1 MKKFLPYIIVLAVTT
16 VATTIMAV
24 VFMMVRPAAPVA
36 EARSDSSGRRTS
48 AVKMSGPALKE
59 LPTGDSTAAVA
70 PPPGKPVSTKPDSA
84 KPDSTIVLQL
94 ALQDERN
101 KSAHLADQLRA
112 VMDSSRKAIAE
123 ADSSQVEQRKSMTK
137 VLENMDP
144 TSAARILNDFP
155 DGDIKTCLL
164 TMKKRQAA
172 KILAAL
178 QPDRAA
184 RIMR

>member
-1 MKKFLPYIIVLAVTT
+1 MKKFLPYIVVF
-16 VATTIMAV
+16 VATTLATTAMAV
-24 VFMMVRPAAPVA
+24 VFVVMRPPGAPDAAA
-36 EARSDSSGRRTS
+36 DTLATKTS
-48 AVKMSGPALKE
+48 LATMYGPTLKE
-59 LPTGDSTAAVA
+59 LQATESAVVTRDTVTVLDST
-70 PPPGKPVSTKPDSA
+70 K
-84 KPDSTIVLQL
+84 VLQL
-94 ALQDERN
+94 ALQDERK
-101 KSAHLADQLRA
+101 KSAQLADQLRA
-112 VMDSSRKAIAE
+112 VMDSSQKTGAA
-123 ADSSQVEQRKSMTK
+123 ADSTQSEQRKSMTK

-155 DGDIKTCLL
+155 DGDIKHYLL

>member
-1 MKKFLPYIIVLAVTT
+1 MKKLLPYIIVFAVTT
-16 VATTIMAV
+16 LATSIMAV
-24 VFMMVRPAAPVA
+24 VFVMTRPPAAVVA
-36 EARSDSSGRRTS
+36 APADSTARNALAAR
-48 AVKMSGPALKE
+48 MYGPTLKE
-59 LPTGDSTAAVA
+59 LQAGDSATVTA
-70 PPPGKPVSTKPDSA
+70 PLPKRG
-84 KPDSTIVLQL
+84 DSTIVLQL
-94 ALQDERN
+94 ALQDERK
-101 KSAHLADQLRA
+101 KSAQLADQLRA
-112 VMDSSRKAIAE
+112 VMDSSQKATAA
-123 ADSSQVEQRKSMTK
+123 ADSSQVEQRKSMAK

-144 TSAARILNDFP
+144 TSAARILKDFP

>member
-1 MKKFLPYIIVLAVTT
+1 MKKLLPYIIVFAVTT
-16 VATTIMAV
+16 LVTSIMAV
-24 VFMMVRPAAPVA
+24 VFVAMRPPAAVVA
-36 EARSDSSGRRTS
+36 
-48 AVKMSGPALKE
+48 VPA
-59 LPTGDSTAAVA
+59 DSTARNALAARMYGPAPQDLQAGDSSVVA
-70 PPPGKPVSTKPDSA
+70 GPLPKKE
-84 KPDSTIVLQL
+84 DSTIVLQL
-94 ALQDERN
+94 ALQDERK
-101 KSAHLADQLRA
+101 KSAQLADQLRA
-112 VMDSSRKAIAE
+112 VMDTSQKAIAA
-123 ADSSQVEQRKSMTK
+123 ADSSQVEQRKSMAK

>member
-1 MKKFLPYIIVLAVTT
+1 MNKILPYIIVFVITTLATS
-16 VATTIMAV
+16 IMAV
-24 VFMMVRPAAPVA
+24 VFVVMRPPAVGAAAPA
-36 EARSDSSGRRTS
+36 DSARSASTAR
-48 AVKMSGPALKE
+48 MYGPTLKD
-59 LPTGDSTAAVA
+59 LQAGDSTVVTA
-70 PPPGKPVSTKPDSA
+70 PVVKGEDSS
-84 KPDSTIVLQL
+84 KVLQL
-94 ALQDERN
+94 ALKDERK
-101 KSAHLADQLRA
+101 KSAQLADQLRA
-112 VMDSSRKAIAE
+112 VMDSSQKAIAA
-123 ADSSQVEQRKSMTK
+123 ADSSQVEQRKSMAK

>member
-1 MKKFLPYIIVLAVTT
+1 
-16 VATTIMAV
+16 
-24 VFMMVRPAAPVA
+24 
-36 EARSDSSGRRTS
+36 
-48 AVKMSGPALKE
+48 
-59 LPTGDSTAAVA
+59 
-70 PPPGKPVSTKPDSA
+70 
-84 KPDSTIVLQL
+84 VLQL
-94 ALQDERN
+94 ALQDERK
-101 KSAHLADQLRA
+101 KSALLAEQLRA
-112 VMDSSRKAIAE
+112 VMDSSQKASAA
-123 ADSSQVEQRKSMTK
+123 ADSMQREQRKSMAK

-155 DGDIKTCLL
+155 DGDVKTCLL

>member
-1 MKKFLPYIIVLAVTT
+1 MKRLLPYIMVLG
-16 VATTIMAV
+16 ATTISTAIMAV
-24 VFMMVRPAAPVA
+24 VFVVLRPAA
-36 EARSDSSGRRTS
+36 SDTVVPAGVP
-48 AVKMSGPALKE
+48 AVKASAGVMYGPTLQE
-59 LPTGDSTAAVA
+59 LIAADSVGAAFTPPAEGDSTSV
-70 PPPGKPVSTKPDSA
+70 V
-84 KPDSTIVLQL
+84 QL
-94 ALQDERN
+94 ALQDERR
-101 KSAHLADQLRA
+101 KSALLAEQLRA
-112 VMDSSRKAIAE
+112 VMDSSQKASAA
-123 ADSSQVEQRKSMTK
+123 ADSTQREQRKSMAK

-155 DGDIKTCLL
+155 DGDVKTCLL

>member
-1 MKKFLPYIIVLAVTT
+1 MKKFLPYIIVFVVTT
-16 VATTIMAV
+16 LATTATAV
-24 VFMMVRPAAPVA
+24 MYVVMRPPAATVPL
-36 EARSDSSGRRTS
+36 S
-48 AVKMSGPALKE
+48 A
-59 LPTGDSTAAVA
+59 DSTAAEETKETKEVKGKTYGPTPAELQGRDSTHVGA
-70 PPPGKPVSTKPDSA
+70 PLTSVDSTK
-84 KPDSTIVLQL
+84 VLQL
-94 ALQDERN
+94 ALEDERK
-101 KSAHLADQLRA
+101 KSAQLADRLRA
-112 VMDSSRKAIAE
+112 VMDSSKMAVAA
-123 ADSSQVEQRKSMTK
+123 ADSAQGEQRKSMTK

-155 DGDIKTCLL
+155 DGDVKTVLL

>member
-1 MKKFLPYIIVLAVTT
+1 MKKLLPYIIVLAVTT
-16 VATTIMAV
+16 IATTIMAV
-24 VFMMVRPAAPVA
+24 VFMIVRPAAPVA
-36 EARSDSSGRRTS
+36 EARIDSSGSRTP
-48 AVKMSGPALKE
+48 AVRMSGPALKDI
-59 LPTGDSTAAVA
+59 PTGDSAAAVT
-70 PPPGKPVSTKPDSA
+70 PPAG

-155 DGDIKTCLL
+155 DGDVKTCLL

>member
-1 MKKFLPYIIVLAVTT
+1 MKKLLPYIIVFVVTT
-16 VATTIMAV
+16 LVTTIMAV
-24 VFMMVRPAAPVA
+24 VFVVTRPPAAVGEVHADTTAAKEVKGKMYGPTLA
-36 EARSDSSGRRTS
+36 ELRAVDS
-48 AVKMSGPALKE
+48 
-59 LPTGDSTAAVA
+59 AAVA
-70 PPPGKPVSTKPDSA
+70 ALPKGEDSTK
-84 KPDSTIVLQL
+84 VLQL
-94 ALQDERN
+94 ALQDERK
-101 KSAHLADQLRA
+101 KSAQLADQLRA
-112 VMDSSRKAIAE
+112 VMDTSHKAIAA
-123 ADSSQVEQRKSMTK
+123 ADSSQVEQRKSMAK

-155 DGDIKTCLL
+155 DGDIKTVIL

>member
-1 MKKFLPYIIVLAVTT
+1 MVLG
-16 VATTIMAV
+16 ATTISTAVMAV
-24 VFMMVRPAAPVA
+24 VVCGVAPGGFRYGCASGRFRRRRRPPAACT
-36 EARSDSSGRRTS
+36 ARRSRSFRRGIPSEPRPIRSREET
-48 AVKMSGPALKE
+48 PHQ
-59 LPTGDSTAAVA
+59 
-70 PPPGKPVSTKPDSA
+70 
-84 KPDSTIVLQL
+84 VLQL
-94 ALQDERN
+94 ALQDERK
-101 KSAHLADQLRA
+101 KSALLAEQLRA
-112 VMDSSRKAIAE
+112 VMDSSQKASAA
-123 ADSSQVEQRKSMTK
+123 ADSAQREQRKSMAK

-155 DGDIKTCLL
+155 DGDVKTCLL

>member
-1 MKKFLPYIIVLAVTT
+1 MKKFLPYIIVFVVTT
-16 VATTIMAV
+16 LATTAMAV
-24 VFMMVRPAAPVA
+24 VYVVMRPPAVVAGAPADTTAAKEVKGKMYGPTLA
-36 EARSDSSGRRTS
+36 ELQTA
-48 AVKMSGPALKE
+48 
-59 LPTGDSTAAVA
+59 DSTAIAA
-70 PPPGKPVSTKPDSA
+70 PAKSVDSS
-84 KPDSTIVLQL
+84 KVLQL
-94 ALQDERN
+94 ALEDERK
-101 KSAHLADQLRA
+101 KSAQLADQLRA
-112 VMDSSRKAIAE
+112 VMDSSKAAVAA
-123 ADSSQVEQRKSMTK
+123 ADSAQAEQRKSMTK

-155 DGDIKTCLL
+155 DGDIKTVLL